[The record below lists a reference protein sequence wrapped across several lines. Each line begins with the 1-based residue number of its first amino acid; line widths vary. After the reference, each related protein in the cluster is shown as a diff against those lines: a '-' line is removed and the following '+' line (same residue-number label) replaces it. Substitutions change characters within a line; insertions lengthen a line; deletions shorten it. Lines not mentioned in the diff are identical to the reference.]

1 MGGWGGGGGGVVMCV
16 GGGGWMVE
24 GGGVGG
30 VLRGVVV
37 GWGGGV
43 VGGVLAWVNDCSFW
57 EVYTQILLALHGGA
71 TGKEAWCSPKR
82 KQQPPKKQVEKE
94 EDLNSAL

>member
-1 MGGWGGGGGGVVMCV
+1 MGVCGGGCVGGGGGGGV
-16 GGGGWMVE
+16 
-24 GGGVGG
+24 
-30 VLRGVVV
+30 
-37 GWGGGV
+37 
-43 VGGVLAWVNDCSFW
+43 GVLAWVNDCSFW